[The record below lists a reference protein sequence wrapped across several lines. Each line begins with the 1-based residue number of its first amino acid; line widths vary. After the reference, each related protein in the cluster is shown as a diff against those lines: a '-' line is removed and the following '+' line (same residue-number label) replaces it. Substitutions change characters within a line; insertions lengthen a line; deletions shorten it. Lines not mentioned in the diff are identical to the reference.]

1 MSVRSLKKKTCL
13 LYTSTKQVESAK
25 NTMDS
30 AALTLRQ
37 AQEELSRQQL
47 LYAGGGLSDQ
57 QFSQYQN
64 CLLYTSNKII
74 QHIFEKNGFK
84 RCGKVII
91 FDGSERIAYQKIIE

>member
-1 MSVRSLKKKTCL
+1 MTKGQVLCNID
-13 LYTSTKQVESAK
+13 TKQVESAK

-57 QFSQYQN
+57 QYSQYQN
-64 CLLYTSNKII
+64 AVSLSLI
-74 QHIFEKNGFK
+74 HIFLSI
-84 RCGKVII
+84 VY
-91 FDGSERIAYQKIIE
+91 S